1 LFNNENIPGWV
12 LQVFCPCWCE
22 TILLIVS
29 VILQRSG
36 IVLNIKR
43 LWFLRESSCRS
54 IMMVH
59 MCSALVQ
66 EIFLVIFIHKRA
78 KREKNIV
85 LKTQKRWLHF
95 GLTLEGLKLAAAIG
109 TPRLVKATNQRPPR
123 RRKKGPGRSSP
134 HEYRAPSFRDEYSF
148 TYDRSK

>member
-1 LFNNENIPGWV
+1 MKIYLAGFYMYSIHVGVVRNYVINC
-12 LQVFCPCWCE
+12 LC
-22 TILLIVS
+22 
-29 VILQRSG
+29 VILQRSI
-36 IVLNIKR
+36 IVLNTKS
-43 LWFLRESSCRS
+43 LWFLRQYSCRS

-78 KREKNIV
+78 KREKKV
-85 LKTQKRWLHF
+85 GTYTQKRWLHF

-134 HEYRAPSFRDEYSF
+134 HEYRTPSFRDEYSF

>member
-1 LFNNENIPGWV
+1 
-12 LQVFCPCWCE
+12 
-22 TILLIVS
+22 
-29 VILQRSG
+29 
-36 IVLNIKR
+36 
-43 LWFLRESSCRS
+43 
-54 IMMVH
+54 MMVH

-109 TPRLVKATNQRPPR
+109 TPRLVKPEASKT
-123 RRKKGPGRSSP
+123 KEKGPRTK
-134 HEYRAPSFRDEYSF
+134 F
-148 TYDRSK
+148 TPRI